1 MIADP
6 DADALVAS
14 DDLHAAFQ
22 IDGAPVRGRI
32 ARLGPA
38 TVDVILNRHAYPF
51 AVAVLLGE
59 AITLAA
65 LVGGALKFDG
75 KLIIQAQGS
84 GPVSFVVAEYRT
96 NGSLRGY
103 AHFDAERLPRDTLDA
118 DALLGTGTFAMTID
132 QGPDTER
139 YQGVVALEGRSIAA
153 CAEAYFHQSEQV
165 PTRIRLGCGQ
175 WRDGES
181 RPQWRSG
188 GILLQQ
194 FAADAARGDASD
206 AFETAAILLATVTDE
221 ELASEEESAG
231 EVLFK
236 LFHEQGVRLSPGA
249 PLEVACTCSVERVRD
264 MLRQFSGPDS
274 DDMRD
279 DDGVVRARCEYCNHT
294 FAFSPDD
301 LGP

>member
-22 IDGAPVRGRI
+22 LDGAPVRGRI

-38 TVDVILNRHAYPF
+38 TVDVILSRHDYPF
-51 AVAVLLGE
+51 GVAVLLGE

-103 AHFDAERLPRDTLDA
+103 AHFNPAELPSDTVDA
-118 DALLGTGTFAMTID
+118 DALLGAGTFAMTID

-139 YQGVVALEGRSIAA
+139 YQGVVALEGRTLSA
-153 CAEAYFHQSEQV
+153 CAETYFAQSEQV

-175 WRDGES
+175 WRDGET
-181 RPQWRSG
+181 RPQWRAG

-194 FAADAARGDASD
+194 YAADDARGDAAE

-221 ELASEEESAG
+221 ELASEDAAAG
-231 EVLFK
+231 ETLFN
-236 LFHEQGVRLSPGA
+236 LFHEQGVRLAPGA
-249 PLEVACTCSVERVRD
+249 PLEVACTCSTERVRA
-264 MLRQFSGPDS
+264 MLMQFGGTDAE
-274 DDMRD
+274 DMRD
-279 DDGVVRARCEYCNHT
+279 DDGLVRARCEYCNHT
-294 FAFSPDD
+294 FAFTPDD
-301 LGP
+301 LAG